1 MSINIY
7 TITTGTNQVN
17 ATKNG
22 NKIIIQ
28 KKKNLRNKETKKK
41 YVDNRYT
48 RCDHS
53 KEQWG
58 YSSGLSLPPNP

>member
-1 MSINIY
+1 MSINILY
-7 TITTGTNQVN
+7 TITTGTNQVY
-17 ATKNG
+17 ATKNR

-28 KKKNLRNKETKKK
+28 KKNLRNKETKKK
-41 YVDNRYT
+41 YVDNRYI

-53 KEQWG
+53 KEQGG